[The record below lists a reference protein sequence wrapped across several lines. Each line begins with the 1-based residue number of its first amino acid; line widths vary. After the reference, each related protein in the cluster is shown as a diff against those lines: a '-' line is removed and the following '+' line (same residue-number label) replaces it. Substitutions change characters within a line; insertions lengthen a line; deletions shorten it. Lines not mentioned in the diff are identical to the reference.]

1 MFRTEARF
9 CCSLRRFLPDLVL
22 VEVGKALRIHYSHQ
36 SASQV
41 YRRLGTMQHSPNGGP
56 MTEVTRI
63 LSAVEAGDAHAA
75 EQLLPLVYAELRKLA
90 AVRMAAESPGQT
102 LTATALV
109 HEAYLRLV
117 GGEQTPNWNSR
128 GHFFAAA
135 AEAMRR
141 ILVESARRKSCAKHG
156 GEHQRIE
163 LDPVQVAID
172 MPVDQLLALDEA
184 LTGLAE
190 RDAQTARLVNL
201 HCFAGL
207 SIEQAAEVL
216 GISTRTAYRD
226 WAFAQAWLFRAV
238 HGTETVPEK

>member
-1 MFRTEARF
+1 M
-9 CCSLRRFLPDLVL
+9 S
-22 VEVGKALRIHYSHQ
+22 
-36 SASQV
+36 
-41 YRRLGTMQHSPNGGP
+41 
-56 MTEVTRI
+56 EVTRI

-90 AVRMAAESPGQT
+90 AVRMAAELPGQT

-117 GGEQTPNWNSR
+117 GGGQIQDWNSR

-141 ILVESARRKSCAKHG
+141 ILVENARRKGRAKHG
-156 GEHQRIE
+156 GELLRVE
-163 LDPVQVAID
+163 LDAVPIAID
-172 MPVDQLLALDEA
+172 MPVDQLLGLDEA
-184 LTGLAE
+184 LNGLAE
-190 RDAQTARLVNL
+190 RDGQSARLVNL

-207 SIEQAAEVL
+207 SIEQAADVI

-226 WAFAQAWLFRAV
+226 WAFAQAWLFRAIR
-238 HGTETVPEK
+238 GAETMPEK